1 LGLLAFAP
9 RWERLRAHH
18 FAIGGVVLL
27 AVTGFAVLLI
37 KSLGHAQE
45 KLAPKLI
52 EIEERGPR

>member
-1 LGLLAFAP
+1 MLKSLSLGGL
-9 RWERLRAHH
+9 
-18 FAIGGVVLL
+18 IGGLVLF

-52 EIEERGPR
+52 EIEEGGPR